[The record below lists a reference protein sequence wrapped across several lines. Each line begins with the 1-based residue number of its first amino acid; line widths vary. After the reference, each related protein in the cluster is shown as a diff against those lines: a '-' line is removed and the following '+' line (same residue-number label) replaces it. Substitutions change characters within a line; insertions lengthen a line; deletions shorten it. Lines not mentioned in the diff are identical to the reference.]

1 MSLAGKMAVV
11 TGGASGLGAAAV
23 LALAEAGADVFITWR
38 SNAAAGAELIAKLRK
53 MGRKAEGCA
62 LDATDPAQVKSF
74 GVAVQKAFPVVD
86 ILFNNAGD
94 LVKRVTLAETTPE
107 FVKQVMDVNFL
118 STILVT
124 QSMVPLMTR
133 GGSIINMSSLAAR
146 NGGGPGA
153 AVYAAAKGAV
163 LSLTRAWAKELAD
176 KRIRVNC
183 VSPGVI
189 NTDFHARHSKPDQ
202 LMPQVAR
209 EVPARKAGE
218 AADVARA
225 VVFLAGESG
234 GFIAGESI
242 EINGGMYSV

>member
-1 MSLAGKMAVV
+1 MSLAGKNAVV
-11 TGGASGLGAAAV
+11 TGGASGLGAASV
-23 LALAEAGADVFITWR
+23 LALAEAGADVFFTWH
-38 SNAAAGAELIAKLRK
+38 SNAKAGAELIAKIRK
-53 MGRKAEGCA
+53 LGRKADGCA
-62 LDATDPAQVKSF
+62 LDATDPIRVKSF
-74 GVAVQKAFPVVD
+74 ALQVQQFFPQVD

-94 LVKRVTLAETTPE
+94 MVKRVSLAEITPAY
-107 FVKQVMDVNFL
+107 VKQVMDVNFL
-118 STILVT
+118 STILVS
-124 QSMVPLMTR
+124 QAIVPMMTR

-163 LSLTRAWAKELAD
+163 LSLSRGWTKELAD
-176 KRIRVNC
+176 KNIRVNC

-202 LMPQVAR
+202 LMPQMAR
-209 EVPARKAGE
+209 ELPARKAGE

-225 VVFLAGESG
+225 VVFLAGEGS
-234 GFIAGESI
+234 GFIDGESI